1 MRAHTCT
8 HICTHADTYV
18 PRHTLRHAAHTRT
31 YTGTHTGSSEN
42 PARGFLM
49 TTSTAVKIE
58 SNFLLELS
66 FNTGVTDAVGFG
78 NQKPRLAPE
87 ADLVC

>member
-1 MRAHTCT
+1 
-8 HICTHADTYV
+8 
-18 PRHTLRHAAHTRT
+18 
-31 YTGTHTGSSEN
+31 
-42 PARGFLM
+42 M
-49 TTSTAVKIE
+49 TTSTAMKIE

>member
-1 MRAHTCT
+1 MRAHTCRHIRPQTHTQTRSTRT
-8 HICTHADTYV
+8 HIHRD
-18 PRHTLRHAAHTRT
+18 
-31 YTGTHTGSSEN
+31 THTESSEN

-58 SNFLLELS
+58 SNFLLELN